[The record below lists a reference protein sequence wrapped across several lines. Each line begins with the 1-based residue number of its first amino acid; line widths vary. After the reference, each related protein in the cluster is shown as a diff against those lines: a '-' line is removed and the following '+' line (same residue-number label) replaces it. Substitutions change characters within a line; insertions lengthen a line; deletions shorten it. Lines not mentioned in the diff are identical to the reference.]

1 MSSEIEAV
9 RQVIVPQTGEVLDL
23 TTETTDRLAEA
34 FDQIKELETQLAAVR
49 RRVGE
54 EMAARLDHEAV
65 RSFEAGKW
73 KIEVD
78 APVRYTWNPDDTR
91 KMLTLIAETG
101 HISQSAVDRACVPSW
116 KVSAREVEK
125 IARILPEGEAQML
138 QTCREE
144 STRARSVRVKLNGD
158 AR

>member
-1 MSSEIEAV
+1 MSNDIATV
-9 RQVIVPQTGEVLDL
+9 QQVIVPQTGEVLDL

-54 EMAARLDHEAV
+54 EMARRLDHEAV
-65 RSFEAGKW
+65 RSMEAGDW

-78 APVRYTWNPDDTR
+78 APVRFTWNPDDTR
-91 KMLTLIAETG
+91 KMLTLLAETG
-101 HISQSAVDRACVPSW
+101 HISESAVDRACAPTF

-125 IARILPEGEAQML
+125 IARVLPESEAQML

-144 STRARSVRVKLNGD
+144 STRARSVRVKFNRG
-158 AR
+158 AS